1 MNSPFMLYVTAA
13 CFGNKV
19 TSISVLVTEA
29 AQAALTA
36 GRFPSREESWGLQ
49 HFGKDSIWE

>member
-1 MNSPFMLYVTAA
+1 MYSPFMLYITAE

-19 TSISVLVTEA
+19 TSISVLMTEA
-29 AQAALTA
+29 AQAALAA
-36 GRFPSREESWGLQ
+36 GRFPSREKSWGLQ